1 MKLDREERRGRRV
14 RVYLSCR
21 DWRRGERGDRRRRGH
36 SRRGSQGN
44 GRLHQVR
51 DLPGSPP
58 GHALRVRSAAS
69 GGCHARGVIVT
80 LRNDLTVGGYGD
92 GMRGDDRVIEFLN
105 EQLTAEL
112 TAINQYF
119 LHAKMQENF
128 GWIKIARHTRAESI
142 DEMRH
147 AETLTDRI
155 LYLDALP
162 NYQRLF
168 ALRVGETIGQMLEAD
183 LAVETEAVDRLRRGI
198 EYMRGIGD
206 VTSAN
211 IFEDILADEE
221 QHIDY
226 LETQIGLVSQLGEQ
240 LYLAQLV
247 EQPDS

>member
-1 MKLDREERRGRRV
+1 
-14 RVYLSCR
+14 
-21 DWRRGERGDRRRRGH
+21 
-36 SRRGSQGN
+36 
-44 GRLHQVR
+44 
-51 DLPGSPP
+51 
-58 GHALRVRSAAS
+58 
-69 GGCHARGVIVT
+69 
-80 LRNDLTVGGYGD
+80 
-92 GMRGDDRVIEFLN
+92 MRGDDRVLEFLN

-128 GWIKIARHTRAESI
+128 GWVKIARHTRAESV

-155 LYLDALP
+155 LFLDGLP

-168 ALRVGETIGQMLEAD
+168 ALRIGQTITQMLESD
-183 LAVETEAVDRLRRGI
+183 MLVETEAVDRLRRGI

-211 IFEDILADEE
+211 IFEAILADEE

-226 LETQIGLVSQLGEQ
+226 LETQLGLITQLGEP

-247 EQPDS
+247 EQPSDLRTAARVSRSRGQDSVRYGDRRRVLVPAGYQR